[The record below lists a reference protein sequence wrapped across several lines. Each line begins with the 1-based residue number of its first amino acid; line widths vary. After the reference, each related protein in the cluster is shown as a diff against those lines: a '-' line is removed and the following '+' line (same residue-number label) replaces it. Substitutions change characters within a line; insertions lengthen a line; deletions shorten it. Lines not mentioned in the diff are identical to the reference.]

1 MNDFLTNDNLKKL
14 FIATPLFVIFFSNI
28 FITQIK
34 GLLFIGEIAVL
45 AGISSLIA
53 IFIGHRSDIEI
64 LSNPQNQ
71 ALNNLKK
78 SLQGII
84 MLIIF
89 LVPILV
95 IAYSFFGFQMKHIIV
110 VLLSASF
117 ALNDSISSYYMRN
130 ERFFTY
136 SIIRSFPSLFLLAAV
151 FFFNSA
157 NASWITSYL
166 FSLLLI
172 SVISIKNV
180 KGIEFNFQ
188 FFKVLRYLSSK
199 FIPTLTA
206 IICASG
212 TVFWLLIIS
221 DKAGSE
227 AAGIWSNVYRIF
239 SLPIIF
245 LTATFLPLV
254 LLKIGDV
261 NNPFLKIMEM
271 HYFSSIFFFISLVI
285 VFSASLFGQE
295 IFIFF
300 TKSNVEIPIF
310 ILLAMIMFA
319 VFKNFIGYHQTL
331 FQSLNRDIILLSILI
346 VELIAAL
353 VLFLNT
359 SSTKFEA
366 MVEYVFYVTGSCAL
380 LLFVVLTI
388 LTYKFYYSKKG

>member
-136 SIIRSFPSLFLLAAV
+136 SIIQLMLH
-151 FFFNSA
+151 
-157 NASWITSYL
+157 
-166 FSLLLI
+166 
-172 SVISIKNV
+172 
-180 KGIEFNFQ
+180 
-188 FFKVLRYLSSK
+188 
-199 FIPTLTA
+199 
-206 IICASG
+206 
-212 TVFWLLIIS
+212 
-221 DKAGSE
+221 GSQ
-227 AAGIWSNVYRIF
+227 VTYF
-239 SLPIIF
+239 
-245 LTATFLPLV
+245 
-254 LLKIGDV
+254 
-261 NNPFLKIMEM
+261 
-271 HYFSSIFFFISLVI
+271 HY
-285 VFSASLFGQE
+285 
-295 IFIFF
+295 
-300 TKSNVEIPIF
+300 
-310 ILLAMIMFA
+310 
-319 VFKNFIGYHQTL
+319 Y
-331 FQSLNRDIILLSILI
+331 
-346 VELIAAL
+346 
-353 VLFLNT
+353 
-359 SSTKFEA
+359 
-366 MVEYVFYVTGSCAL
+366 
-380 LLFVVLTI
+380 
-388 LTYKFYYSKKG
+388 